1 MALYQDTKPG
11 SFAIAEYEAKVKTG
25 KLTSNSDVGI
35 SRTLAEMP
43 RPAVTSYS
51 TVATSADYGTL
62 EAKATKLAKVEPAS
76 TAPNNSNDYHEI
88 GCIHQHNLYADT
100 MGSIIKGKDS
110 SFAVRALRDTA
121 KDTGYITEAIVQPGQ
136 GVEHSILR
144 PLGYRVEHSI
154 LRPTGLDG
162 RLYFWEKGVD

>member
-25 KLTSNSDVGI
+25 KLKSNSEVGV

-43 RPAVTSYS
+43 RPAVTSYEV
-51 TVATSADYGTL
+51 VATSADYGTL
-62 EAKATKLAKVEPAS
+62 EAKATKLSKLETAT

-100 MGSIIKGKDS
+100 MGSIINGQDR
-110 SFAVRALRDTA
+110 SFAVRALRSTSA
-121 KDTGYITEAIVQPGQ
+121 DTGYITESLAPLGQRVEPAIV
-136 GVEHSILR
+136 
-144 PLGYRVEHSI
+144 
-154 LRPTGLDG
+154 RPTGLDG